1 MPVIFAAIGGGVI
14 VVAATTYDDYGD
26 HSDYG
31 DYDNYNDA
39 AERKKRRVSA
49 LKAEAESA
57 AQELSGYKK
66 ATVNPRLSS
75 EALKRKPAMSVS
87 ETDMDKDAKSAI
99 RQKMQAQISSET
111 RDAEAQI
118 KEIDK
123 LLARISEIQKE
134 ESEK

>member
-1 MPVIFAAIGGGVI
+1 MPVIFAVIGGGVI
-14 VVAATTYDDYGD
+14 AVAATTYDDYGD

-31 DYDNYNDA
+31 DYNDYNDA

-49 LKAEAESA
+49 LKGETESA

-66 ATVNPRLSS
+66 ATVNPQLSS
-75 EALKRKPAMSVS
+75 EQLKWKPAMSVS
-87 ETDMDKDAKSAI
+87 ETDMDRDAKSTI
-99 RQKMQAQISSET
+99 TRKMQAQIANET
-111 RDAEAQI
+111 KDAEAQI

-134 ESEK
+134 EGKE